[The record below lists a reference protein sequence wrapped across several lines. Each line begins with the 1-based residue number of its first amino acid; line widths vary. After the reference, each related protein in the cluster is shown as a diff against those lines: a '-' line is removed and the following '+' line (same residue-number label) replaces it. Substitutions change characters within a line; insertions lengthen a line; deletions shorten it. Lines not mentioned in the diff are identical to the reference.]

1 MNLYEELVEIEELKE
16 KSKIQK
22 DDILDNYHVD
32 PKKAN
37 ALMMEVLDIEKELE
51 ELEEEFKK
59 LQNEIP

>member
-22 DDILDNYHVD
+22 DDILDNYYVD